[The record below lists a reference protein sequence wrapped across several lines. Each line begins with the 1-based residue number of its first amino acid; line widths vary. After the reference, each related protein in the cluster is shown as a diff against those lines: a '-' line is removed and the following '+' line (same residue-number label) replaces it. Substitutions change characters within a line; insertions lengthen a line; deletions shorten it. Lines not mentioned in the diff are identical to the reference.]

1 VGIHVL
7 RGGLL
12 TTVQDLGR
20 WGFQHL
26 GVPVAGPMDVVSH
39 RLANA
44 WVGNRQEA
52 ATLEITLVGPEL
64 EFSEDGRFV
73 VAGAEFDLFLDGSS
87 VGTNRV
93 INVSS
98 GQRLRFGS
106 RSRGARAYLSIEGGI
121 DVPVFLGSR
130 ATHIA
135 SRMGGVEGRRL
146 RDGDFVSIGLV
157 EKNCTKKCSDS
168 VHGRNLISSGVT
180 RVRVLLAADRGGF
193 DLGTVERFFSGRY
206 IVSVQSD
213 RMAFRLHGAPL
224 SIVDRSE
231 MLSEATSQGA
241 IQVPRDG
248 MPIVLMADRQTIGG
262 YPVLGNVISADLP
275 GLGQLAP
282 GDRVRFEACDEET
295 ALRAVIAQE
304 RLLLS
309 QESDRR

>member
-1 VGIHVL
+1 MGIHVL

-26 GVPVAGPMDVVSH
+26 GVSVAGPMDVVSH

-44 WVGNRQEA
+44 WVGNRQDA
-52 ATLEITLVGPEL
+52 ATLEITLIGPEL

-73 VAGAEFDLFLDGSS
+73 VTGAAFDLFLDGSS
-87 VGTNRV
+87 VGINRV
-93 INVSS
+93 ISVSS

-135 SRMGGVEGRRL
+135 SRMGGLEGRRL

-157 EKNCTKKCSDS
+157 EKNCTKRCSDN
-168 VHGRNLISSGVT
+168 VDGRNSISSGVT
-180 RVRVLLAADRGGF
+180 RVRVLLAPERESF
-193 DLGTVERFFSGRY
+193 DPSAVERFFAGRY
-206 IVSVQSD
+206 IVSAQSD
-213 RMAFRLHGAPL
+213 RMAFRLHGAAL
-224 SIVDRSE
+224 SVVACSE
-231 MLSEATSQGA
+231 MLSQATSQGA

-262 YPVLGNVISADLP
+262 YPVLGNVINADLP
-275 GLGQLAP
+275 RLGQLAP
-282 GDRVRFEACDEET
+282 GDWVCFEACDKET
-295 ALRAVIAQE
+295 ALRAVILQE
-304 RLLLS
+304 KLLLS

>member
-1 VGIHVL
+1 MGIHVL

-26 GVPVAGPMDVVSH
+26 GVPVAGPMDVFSH

-44 WVGNRQEA
+44 WVGNRQDA

-64 EFSEDGRFV
+64 EFPESGRFV
-73 VAGAEFDLFLDGSS
+73 VTGAEFDLFLDGSS
-87 VGTNRV
+87 VENNRV
-93 INVSS
+93 VNVSS

-135 SRMGGVEGRRL
+135 SRMGGLEGRRL
-146 RDGDFVSIGLV
+146 CAGDFVPIGLV
-157 EKNCTKKCSDS
+157 EKNCRRRCSDS
-168 VHGRNLISSGVT
+168 VDRRNSISGGVT
-180 RVRVLLAADRGGF
+180 RVRVILAPERESF
-193 DLGTVERFFSGRY
+193 DPSTAERFCSGRY
-206 IVSVQSD
+206 IVSAQSD
-213 RMAFRLHGAPL
+213 RMAFRLHGSAL
-224 SIVDRSE
+224 SIADRAE
-231 MLSEATSQGA
+231 MLSVATSQGA

-262 YPVLGNVISADLP
+262 YPVLANVISADLP
-275 GLGQLAP
+275 RLGQLAP
-282 GDRVRFEACDEET
+282 GDRVCFEACDKET
-295 ALRAVIAQE
+295 ALRAVILQE

-309 QESDRR
+309 QESESR